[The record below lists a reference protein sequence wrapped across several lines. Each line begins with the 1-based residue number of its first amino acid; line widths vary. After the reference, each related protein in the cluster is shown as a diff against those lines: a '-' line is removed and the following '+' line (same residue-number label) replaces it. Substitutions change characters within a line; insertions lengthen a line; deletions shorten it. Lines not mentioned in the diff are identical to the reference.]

1 MNRPK
6 IATER
11 TLLLMK
17 PDVLQRQIV
26 GEIISRFERKGFKII
41 GMKMLSA
48 TREQVGE
55 HYIADEEYLIETGEK
70 AKNGAIAR
78 GEDISSWNSLE
89 RGKIIRQR
97 NIDYLTCGP
106 IIAIVLEGFGVV
118 TQVRKVLGG
127 ASPADSDIGTIRD
140 DYSLDTY
147 ALADYISRSTR
158 TMLHASDSVE
168 NADRELKI
176 WFKESELCSDYET
189 GVEKIFYDEGWDHL
203 NEKKK

>member
-41 GMKMLSA
+41 GMKMLNA

-55 HYIADEEYLIETGEK
+55 HYIDEESYLIETGEK
-70 AKNGAIAR
+70 AKKGAEAR
-78 GEDISSWNSLE
+78 GEDVKNWNSLE

-97 NIDYLTCGP
+97 NIDYLTCG
-106 IIAIVLEGFGVV
+106 
-118 TQVRKVLGG
+118 
-127 ASPADSDIGTIRD
+127 
-140 DYSLDTY
+140 
-147 ALADYISRSTR
+147 
-158 TMLHASDSVE
+158 
-168 NADRELKI
+168 
-176 WFKESELCSDYET
+176 
-189 GVEKIFYDEGWDHL
+189 
-203 NEKKK
+203 